1 MQEVVDKRASR
12 VVKEEVDAV
21 FAMIDAMEVS
31 EWF

>member
-21 FAMIDAMEVS
+21 FAMIDAMEVRQRC
-31 EWF
+31 